1 MELKNGHRSA
11 IEKIKN
17 FIDEGEFYLAGG
29 TAVYY
34 YLKHRESIDLVF
46 FTKKN
51 FDFRDFKKIFE
62 NFNVLSLSKDTVHL
76 EIDEI
81 KFSFFYYPYELLKPL
96 LKFDIIKI
104 ASLEDI
110 LCMKVLAIIQR
121 GSKKDFVDAYF
132 IMNEIKIKPQQLIE
146 MFSKKYGKINSLI
159 IHKALTFFED
169 ADKELELKMIKKVS
183 WNEIKKFFIENFG
196 KFE

>member
-1 MELKNGHRSA
+1 MELKNEHRSA

-17 FIDEGEFYLAGG
+17 FIYEGEFYLAGG

-46 FTKKN
+46 FT
-51 FDFRDFKKIFE
+51 KKIFE

-96 LKFDIIKI
+96 LKFEIIKI

>member
-1 MELKNGHRSA
+1 MELKNEHRSA
-11 IEKIKN
+11 IEKIEN

-34 YLKHRESIDLVF
+34 YLKHRESIDLDF

-62 NFNVLSLSKDTVHL
+62 NFNVLFLSKDTVHL

>member
-1 MELKNGHRSA
+1 MVLKNEHKSA

-34 YLKHRESIDLVF
+34 YLKHRESIDLDF
-46 FTKKN
+46 FTKKS

-62 NFNVLSLSKDTVHL
+62 NFKILFLSRDTIHL

-96 LKFDIIKI
+96 SVFDIIKI

-110 LCMKVLAIIQR
+110 LCMKTLVIIQR

-132 IMNEIKIKPQQLIE
+132 IMNELKIKPQQLIE
-146 MFSKKYGKINSLI
+146 LFSKKYGKINSLI
-159 IHKALTFFED
+159 IHKAFTFFED
-169 ADKELELKMIKKVS
+169 ADKEGELKMIKQIS
-183 WNEIKKFFIENFG
+183 WNEIKKFFIKNFG
-196 KFE
+196 KFD

>member
-96 LKFDIIKI
+96 LK
-104 ASLEDI
+104 
-110 LCMKVLAIIQR
+110 KVLAIIQR
-121 GSKKDFVDAYF
+121 GSKRDFVDAYF

>member
-1 MELKNGHRSA
+1 MELKNEHRSA

-17 FIDEGEFYLAGG
+17 FIDEGEFYFAGG

-34 YLKHRESIDLVF
+34 YLKHRESIDLDF

-51 FDFRDFKKIFE
+51 FNFRDFKKIFE
-62 NFNVLSLSKDTVHL
+62 NFNVLFLSKDTVYL

>member
-1 MELKNGHRSA
+1 MELKNEHRTA

-34 YLKHRESIDLVF
+34 YLKHRESIDLDF
-46 FTKKN
+46 FTKKK

-62 NFNVLSLSKDTVHL
+62 NFNVLFLSKDTVYL

-96 LKFDIIKI
+96 LKFDIIRI

-159 IHKALTFFED
+159 IHKALAFFED

>member
-1 MELKNGHRSA
+1 MELKNEHRSA

-17 FIDEGEFYLAGG
+17 FIDEGEFYFAGG

-34 YLKHRESIDLVF
+34 YLKHRESIDLDF

-62 NFNVLSLSKDTVHL
+62 NFNVLFLSKDTVHF

>member
-1 MELKNGHRSA
+1 MELKNEHRTA

-34 YLKHRESIDLVF
+34 YLKHRESIDLDF
-46 FTKKN
+46 FTKKK

-62 NFNVLSLSKDTVHL
+62 NFNVLFLSKDTVYL

-96 LKFDIIKI
+96 LKFDIIRI

-196 KFE
+196 RFE

>member
-1 MELKNGHRSA
+1 MELKNEHRSA

-17 FIDEGEFYLAGG
+17 FIDEGEFYFAGG

-34 YLKHRESIDLVF
+34 YLKHRESIDLDF

-51 FDFRDFKKIFE
+51 FNFRDFKKIFE
-62 NFNVLSLSKDTVHL
+62 NFNVLFLSKDTVHF

>member
-1 MELKNGHRSA
+1 MELKNEHRSA

-34 YLKHRESIDLVF
+34 YLKHRESIDLDF

-51 FDFRDFKKIFE
+51 FDLRDFKKIFE
-62 NFNVLSLSKDTVHL
+62 NFNVLFLSKDIVHL

-183 WNEIKKFFIENFG
+183 WNEIKNFFIENFK
-196 KFE
+196 KFD

>member
-1 MELKNGHRSA
+1 MKLKNEHRSA

-17 FIDEGEFYLAGG
+17 FIDEGEFYLASG

-34 YLKHRESIDLVF
+34 YLKHRESIDLDF
-46 FTKKN
+46 LTKKN

-62 NFNVLSLSKDTVHL
+62 NFNVLFISKDTIHP
-76 EIDEI
+76 EIDKI

-96 LKFDIIKI
+96 LKLDIIKI

-110 LCMKVLAIIQR
+110 LCMKVLEIIQR

-132 IMNEIKIKPQQLIE
+132 IMNETKIKPQQLIE

-183 WNEIKKFFIENFG
+183 WNEIKNFFIENFR
-196 KFE
+196 KFD